1 MFVNHTRFLVGNI
14 KKLLR
19 RKAADNLHKII
30 NKTHP
35 ADLAGVFQ
43 YLSLSE
49 QKAFFDLFDS
59 VEQKAILFSELEH
72 EIVLSLIEAEPAE
85 KVAEILEQMPNDD
98 VADLLGKMSD
108 ASAKALLDLMTKEGS
123 EEVEGLLGY
132 DPKTAGGIMVVD
144 FIALNQETTAKEAV
158 EALQKEYID
167 IEMPFYLYL
176 VDDSGYLRGVVSLRQ
191 LVVVPPATQLKS
203 IMDANVVSVQTN
215 TDQEEVAQIVAHYNF
230 LAVPVIDEHNK
241 LVGIVTV
248 DDVIDIIHEE
258 ATEDILKMAGLGGSV
273 EYIETQTIF
282 KSIRKRLPWL
292 LASWIGGIVAC
303 YVVGYFEQSLNKL
316 VYLAAFM
323 PIIMG
328 MGGNVGTQTSASIM
342 RGLATGRID
351 ISQIWRIILRE
362 LSIGF
367 CLGFVYGAM
376 LSLFAQFKYGF
387 EMWELGMVVGFAMI
401 CSMTL
406 AATLA
411 SSIPL
416 VFHRFRIDPA
426 VATGPFVTTFTDI
439 LSVFFYFKIATLLL
453 HI

>member
-1 MFVNHTRFLVGNI
+1 M
-14 KKLLR
+14 
-19 RKAADNLHKII
+19 I
-30 NKTHP
+30 NKTHT

-43 YLSLSE
+43 FLSLSE
-49 QKAFFDLFDS
+49 QKAFFDLFDK
-59 VEQKAILFSELEH
+59 VEQKAMLFSELEH
-72 EIVLSLIEAEPAE
+72 EILLSLIEAEPAE
-85 KVAEILEQMPNDD
+85 KVAEILEWMPGDD
-98 VADLLGKMSD
+98 VADLLGKISD
-108 ASAKALLDLMTKEGS
+108 ARAKALLDLMTKEGS
-123 EEVEGLLGY
+123 KDVEGLLGY

-176 VDDSGYLRGVVSLRQ
+176 VDDYGYLRGVVSLRQ
-191 LVVVPPATQLKS
+191 LVVIPPDTQLKS
-203 IMDANVVSVQTN
+203 IMDADVVSVRTN
-215 TDQEEVAQIVAHYNF
+215 TDQEEVAQIAAHYNF

-241 LVGIVTV
+241 LVGIVTI
-248 DDVIDIIHEE
+248 DDVIDIIQEE

-292 LASWIGGIVAC
+292 LASWIGGVVAC
-303 YVVGYFEQSLNKL
+303 YVVAHFEQSLNKL

-351 ISQIWRIILRE
+351 INQIWRIILRE
-362 LSIGF
+362 LAIGF

-416 VFHRFRIDPA
+416 VFHRYRIDPA

>member
-1 MFVNHTRFLVGNI
+1 MFVDRTRLLSKNI

-19 RKAADNLHKII
+19 RGATDNLHNII
-30 NKTHP
+30 NKTHT
-35 ADLAGVFQ
+35 ADLAGIFQ
-43 YLSLSE
+43 FLSLSE
-49 QKAFFDLFDS
+49 QKAFFNLFDK
-59 VEQKAILFSELEH
+59 VEQKAMLFSELEH

-85 KVAEILEQMPNDD
+85 KVAEILERMPGDD
-98 VADLLGKMSD
+98 VVDLLGKISD
-108 ASAKALLDLMTKEGS
+108 VRAKALLDLMTKEGS
-123 EEVEGLLGY
+123 KDVEELLGY

-176 VDDSGYLRGVVSLRQ
+176 VDDYGYLQGVVSLRQ
-191 LVVVPPATQLKS
+191 LVVIPPATKLKS
-203 IMDANVVSVQTN
+203 IMDADVVSVRTH
-215 TDQEEVAQIVAHYNF
+215 TDQEEVAQIAAHYNF

-241 LVGIVTV
+241 LVGIVTI

-273 EYIETQTIF
+273 KYIETQTIF

-292 LASWIGGIVAC
+292 LASWIGGVIAC
-303 YVVGYFEQSLNKL
+303 YVVAHFEQSLNKL

-351 ISQIWRIILRE
+351 INQIWRIILRE
-362 LSIGF
+362 LAIGF

-387 EMWELGMVVGFAMI
+387 EMWELGMVLGFAMI

-416 VFHRFRIDPA
+416 VFHRYRIDPA

>member
-1 MFVNHTRFLVGNI
+1 MFVDRTRLLSKNI

-19 RKAADNLHKII
+19 RGATDNLHNII
-30 NKTHP
+30 NKTHT

-43 YLSLSE
+43 SLSPSE
-49 QKAFFDLFDS
+49 QKAFFNLFDK
-59 VEQKAILFSELEH
+59 VEQKAMLFSELEP
-72 EIVLSLIEAEPAE
+72 EILLSLTEAEPAE
-85 KVAEILEQMPNDD
+85 KVAEILERMPGDD
-98 VADLLGKMSD
+98 VADLLGKLSD
-108 ASAKALLDLMTKEGS
+108 VRAKALLDLMTKKGS
-123 EEVEGLLGY
+123 KDVEGLLGY

-144 FIALNQETTAKEAV
+144 FIALNQKTTAKEAV

-167 IEMPFYLYL
+167 IEMPFYLYV
-176 VDDSGYLRGVVSLRQ
+176 VDDYGYLQGVVSLRQ

-203 IMDANVVSVQTN
+203 IMDANVVSVQTH
-215 TDQEEVAQIVAHYNF
+215 TDQEEVAQIVAHYNV

-258 ATEDILKMAGLGGSV
+258 ATEDILKMAGVSADM

-292 LASWIGGIVAC
+292 LAAWIGGIIAC
-303 YVVGYFEQSLNKL
+303 YVVGHFEQSLKKL
-316 VYLAAFM
+316 IYLAAFM
-323 PIIMG
+323 PIISG

-351 ISQIWRIILRE
+351 ISRIWRIILRE

-387 EMWELGMVVGFAMI
+387 EMWELGLVVGFAMI

-426 VATGPFVTTFTDI
+426 VATGPFVSTFTDI

>member
-1 MFVNHTRFLVGNI
+1 MFVDSTRFLVGNM

-19 RKAADNLHKII
+19 RNAADNLHKII
-30 NKTHP
+30 NKTHTS
-35 ADLAGVFQ
+35 DLASVFQ
-43 YLSLSE
+43 LLSQSD

-59 VEQKAILFSELEH
+59 VEKKAMLFSELEP
-72 EIVLSLIEAEPAE
+72 EIVLSLTEAEPAE
-85 KVAEILEQMPNDD
+85 KVAEILEWMPGDD
-98 VADLLGKMSD
+98 VADLLGKISNER
-108 ASAKALLDLMTKEGS
+108 ATALLDLMTKKGS
-123 EEVEGLLGY
+123 EEVEELLGY

-167 IEMPFYLYL
+167 IEMPFYLYV
-176 VDDSGYLRGVVSLRQ
+176 VDDYGYLRGVVSLRQ

-203 IMDANVVSVQTN
+203 IMDANVVSVQTH
-215 TDQEEVAQIVAHYNF
+215 TDQEEVAQIVAHYNV

-273 EYIETQTIF
+273 EYIENQTIF

-292 LASWIGGIVAC
+292 LASWIGGVIAC
-303 YVVGYFEQSLNKL
+303 YVVAHFEQSLNKL

-351 ISQIWRIILRE
+351 INQIWSIILRE
-362 LSIGF
+362 FSIGF

-439 LSVFFYFKIATLLL
+439 LSMFFYFKIATLLL
-453 HI
+453 HL

>member
-1 MFVNHTRFLVGNI
+1 MFVDRTRLLGKNI

-19 RKAADNLHKII
+19 RGATDNLHNII
-30 NKTHP
+30 NKTHT

-43 YLSLSE
+43 FLSLSE
-49 QKAFFDLFDS
+49 QKAFFNLFDN
-59 VEQKAILFSELEH
+59 VEQKAMLFSELEH
-72 EIVLSLIEAEPAE
+72 EILLNLIEAEPAE
-85 KVAEILEQMPNDD
+85 KVAQILERMPGDD
-98 VADLLGKMSD
+98 VADLLGKISD
-108 ASAKALLDLMTKEGS
+108 VRAKALLDLMTKEGS
-123 EEVEGLLGY
+123 KDVEELLGY

-176 VDDSGYLRGVVSLRQ
+176 VDDYGYLQGVVSLRQ
-191 LVVVPPATQLKS
+191 LVVIPPATKLKS
-203 IMDANVVSVQTN
+203 IMDADVVSVQTH
-215 TDQEEVAQIVAHYNF
+215 TDQEEVAQIAAHYNF

-241 LVGIVTV
+241 LVGIVTI

-273 EYIETQTIF
+273 EYIENQTIF

-292 LASWIGGIVAC
+292 LASWIGGVIAC
-303 YVVGYFEQSLNKL
+303 YVVAHFEQSLNKL

-351 ISQIWRIILRE
+351 ITQIWSIILRE
-362 LSIGF
+362 FSIGF
-367 CLGFVYGAM
+367 CLGFVYGSM

-453 HI
+453 HL

>member
-1 MFVNHTRFLVGNI
+1 MFVDSSRFLVGNI

-30 NKTHP
+30 KKTHP

-49 QKAFFDLFDS
+49 QKAFFDLFDR
-59 VEQKAILFSELEH
+59 VEQRAILFSELEP
-72 EIVLSLIEAEPAE
+72 EIVLSLIEPEPDE

-108 ASAKALLDLMTKEGS
+108 ARAKALLDLMTKEGS

-176 VDDSGYLRGVVSLRQ
+176 VDDYGYLQGVVSLRQ
-191 LVVVPPATQLKS
+191 LVVIPPATQLKS
-203 IMDANVVSVQTN
+203 IMDADVISVRTH
-215 TDQEEVAQIVAHYNF
+215 TDQEEVAQIATHYNF
-230 LAVPVIDEHNK
+230 LAVPVIDKHNK
-241 LVGIVTV
+241 LVGIVTI

-258 ATEDILKMAGLGGSV
+258 ATEDILKMAGLGGSM
-273 EYIETQTIF
+273 EYIENQTVF

-292 LASWIGGIVAC
+292 LASWIGGVIAC
-303 YVVGYFEQSLNKL
+303 YVVAHFEQSLNKL

-351 ISQIWRIILRE
+351 ISQIWSIILRE
-362 LSIGF
+362 FAIGF

-387 EMWELGMVVGFAMI
+387 EMWELGMVVGFSMI

-416 VFHRFRIDPA
+416 VFHRLRIDPA

-453 HI
+453 HL

>member
-1 MFVNHTRFLVGNI
+1 MFVNRTRFLVGNI

-30 NKTHP
+30 NKTHT

-43 YLSLSE
+43 FLSLSE

-59 VEQKAILFSELEH
+59 AEQKAILFSELEP
-72 EIVLSLIEAEPAE
+72 EIVLSLIEADPAE
-85 KVAEILEQMPNDD
+85 KVAEILEWMPGDGA
-98 VADLLGKMSD
+98 ADLLGKIPD
-108 ASAKALLDLMTKEGS
+108 ARAKALLDLMTKEGS

-167 IEMPFYLYL
+167 IEMPFYLYV
-176 VDDSGYLRGVVSLRQ
+176 VDDYGYLQGVVSLRQ

-203 IMDANVVSVQTN
+203 IMDANVVSVQTH
-215 TDQEEVAQIVAHYNF
+215 TDQEEVAQIVAHYNV

-258 ATEDILKMAGLGGSV
+258 ATEDILKMAGVSADM

-292 LASWIGGIVAC
+292 LAAWIGGIIAC
-303 YVVGYFEQSLNKL
+303 YVVGHFEQSLKKL
-316 VYLAAFM
+316 IYLAAFM
-323 PIIMG
+323 PIISG

-351 ISQIWRIILRE
+351 ISRIWRIILRE

-387 EMWELGMVVGFAMI
+387 EMWELGLVVGFAMI

-426 VATGPFVTTFTDI
+426 VATGPFVSTFTDI

>member
-1 MFVNHTRFLVGNI
+1 MFVDRTRLLCNNI

-19 RKAADNLHKII
+19 RGATDNLHNII
-30 NKTHP
+30 NKTHT

-43 YLSLSE
+43 FLSLSE
-49 QKAFFDLFDS
+49 QKAFFNLFDK
-59 VEQKAILFSELEH
+59 VEQKAMLFSELEH
-72 EIVLSLIEAEPAE
+72 EILLSLIEAEPAE
-85 KVAEILEQMPNDD
+85 KVSEILERMPGDD
-98 VADLLGKMSD
+98 VADFLGKISD
-108 ASAKALLDLMTKEGS
+108 AHANALLDLMTKESS
-123 EEVEGLLGY
+123 EEVEELLSY
-132 DPKTAGGIMVVD
+132 DPQTAGGIMIVD
-144 FIALNQETTAKEAV
+144 FIALKKETTAKEAV
-158 EALQKEYID
+158 ETLQREYVD
-167 IEMPFYLYL
+167 IEMPFYLYVVSDYGHL
-176 VDDSGYLRGVVSLRQ
+176 LGVLSLRQ

-203 IMDANVVSVQTN
+203 IMDADVVSVKTN
-215 TDQEEVAQIVAHYNF
+215 TDQEELSKIVSHYNI
-230 LAVPVIDEHNK
+230 LAVPVVDENK
-241 LVGIVTV
+241 ILVGIVTI
-248 DDVIDIIHEE
+248 DDVIDIIQEE

-292 LASWIGGIVAC
+292 LASWIGGVIAC
-303 YVVGYFEQSLNKL
+303 YVVAHFEQSLNKL

-351 ISQIWRIILRE
+351 INQIWRIILRE
-362 LSIGF
+362 LAIGF

-387 EMWELGMVVGFAMI
+387 EMWKLGMVVGFAMI

-416 VFHRFRIDPA
+416 VFHRYRIDPA

-453 HI
+453 HL

>member
-1 MFVNHTRFLVGNI
+1 
-14 KKLLR
+14 
-19 RKAADNLHKII
+19 
-30 NKTHP
+30 
-35 ADLAGVFQ
+35 
-43 YLSLSE
+43 
-49 QKAFFDLFDS
+49 
-59 VEQKAILFSELEH
+59 
-72 EIVLSLIEAEPAE
+72 
-85 KVAEILEQMPNDD
+85 
-98 VADLLGKMSD
+98 
-108 ASAKALLDLMTKEGS
+108 
-123 EEVEGLLGY
+123 
-132 DPKTAGGIMVVD
+132 VD

-167 IEMPFYLYL
+167 IEMPFYLYV
-176 VDDSGYLRGVVSLRQ
+176 VDDYGYLRGVVSLRQ

-203 IMDANVVSVQTN
+203 IMDANVVSVQTH
-215 TDQEEVAQIVAHYNF
+215 TDQEEVAQIVAHYNV

-273 EYIETQTIF
+273 EYIENQTIF

-292 LASWIGGIVAC
+292 LASWIGGVIAC
-303 YVVGYFEQSLNKL
+303 YVVAHFEQSLNKL

-351 ISQIWRIILRE
+351 INQIWSIILRE
-362 LSIGF
+362 FSIGF

-416 VFHRFRIDPA
+416 VFHRYRIDPA

-453 HI
+453 HL

>member
-1 MFVNHTRFLVGNI
+1 MFVDRARLLSKNI

-19 RKAADNLHKII
+19 RGATENLHNII
-30 NKTHP
+30 NKTHT

-43 YLSLSE
+43 FLSLSE
-49 QKAFFDLFDS
+49 QKAFFNLFDN
-59 VEQKAILFSELEH
+59 VEQEAMLFSGLEH
-72 EIVLSLIEAEPAE
+72 EILLNLIEAEPAE
-85 KVAEILEQMPNDD
+85 KVAEILERMPGDD
-98 VADLLGKMSD
+98 VADLLGKISD
-108 ASAKALLDLMTKEGS
+108 VRAKALLDLMTKEGS
-123 EEVEGLLGY
+123 KEVEELLGY

-176 VDDSGYLRGVVSLRQ
+176 VDDYGYLQGVVSLRQ
-191 LVVVPPATQLKS
+191 LVVIPPATKLKS
-203 IMDANVVSVQTN
+203 IMDTDVVSVQTH
-215 TDQEEVAQIVAHYNF
+215 TDQEEVAQIAAHYNF

-241 LVGIVTV
+241 LVGIVTI

-292 LASWIGGIVAC
+292 LASWIGGVIAC
-303 YVVGYFEQSLNKL
+303 YVVAHFEQSLNKL

-351 ISQIWRIILRE
+351 INQIWRIILRE
-362 LSIGF
+362 LAIGF

-387 EMWELGMVVGFAMI
+387 EMWELGMVLGFAMI

-416 VFHRFRIDPA
+416 VFHRYRIDPA

-453 HI
+453 HL

>member
-1 MFVNHTRFLVGNI
+1 MFVDRTRLLSKNI

-19 RKAADNLHKII
+19 RGATDNLHNII
-30 NKTHP
+30 NKTHT
-35 ADLAGVFQ
+35 ADLAGIFQ
-43 YLSLSE
+43 FLSLSE
-49 QKAFFDLFDS
+49 QKAFFNLFDK
-59 VEQKAILFSELEH
+59 VEQKAMLFSELEH

-85 KVAEILEQMPNDD
+85 KVAEILERMPGDD
-98 VADLLGKMSD
+98 VADLLGKISD
-108 ASAKALLDLMTKEGS
+108 VRAKALLDLMTKEGS
-123 EEVEGLLGY
+123 KDVEELLGY

-176 VDDSGYLRGVVSLRQ
+176 VDDYGYLQGVVSLRQ
-191 LVVVPPATQLKS
+191 LVVIPPATKLKS
-203 IMDANVVSVQTN
+203 IMDADVVSVRTH
-215 TDQEEVAQIVAHYNF
+215 TDQEEVAQIAAHYNF

-241 LVGIVTV
+241 LVGIVTI

-273 EYIETQTIF
+273 KYIETQTIF

-292 LASWIGGIVAC
+292 LASWIGGVIAC
-303 YVVGYFEQSLNKL
+303 YVVAHFEQSLNKL

-351 ISQIWRIILRE
+351 INQIWRIILRE
-362 LSIGF
+362 LAIGF

-387 EMWELGMVVGFAMI
+387 EMWELGMVLGFAMI

-416 VFHRFRIDPA
+416 VFHRYRIDPA

>member
-1 MFVNHTRFLVGNI
+1 MFVDRTRLLSKNI

-19 RKAADNLHKII
+19 RGASDNLHNII
-30 NKTHP
+30 NKTHT
-35 ADLAGVFQ
+35 ADLAGVFHF
-43 YLSLSE
+43 LSLSE
-49 QKAFFDLFDS
+49 QKAFFNLFDK
-59 VEQKAILFSELEH
+59 VEQKAMLFSELEH
-72 EIVLSLIEAEPAE
+72 EILLNLIESEPAE
-85 KVAEILEQMPNDD
+85 KVTEILEWMAGDD
-98 VADLLGKMSD
+98 VADFLGKISD
-108 ASAKALLDLMTKEGS
+108 ERAKALLDLMTKEGS
-123 EEVEGLLGY
+123 KDVEELLSY
-132 DPKTAGGIMVVD
+132 DPETAGGIMVVD

-176 VDDSGYLRGVVSLRQ
+176 VDDYGYLRGVVSLRQ
-191 LVVVPPATQLKS
+191 LVVIPPDTKLKS
-203 IMDANVVSVQTN
+203 IMDADVVSVQTN
-215 TDQEEVAQIVAHYNF
+215 TDQEEVAQIAAHYNF

-241 LVGIVTV
+241 LVGIVTI

-258 ATEDILKMAGLGGSV
+258 ATEDILKMAGFGGSV
-273 EYIETQTIF
+273 EYIETQTVF

-292 LASWIGGIVAC
+292 LASWIGGVVAC

-316 VYLAAFM
+316 IYLAAFM

-342 RGLATGRID
+342 RGLATGRIN
-351 ISQIWRIILRE
+351 INQIWSIILRE
-362 LSIGF
+362 LVIGF
-367 CLGFVYGAM
+367 CLGFIYGAM
-376 LSLFAQFKYGF
+376 LSLFAQFRYGF
-387 EMWELGMVVGFAMI
+387 ELWELGLVVGFAMI

-416 VFHRFRIDPA
+416 VFHHLRIDPA

-439 LSVFFYFKIATLLL
+439 MSVFLYFKIATLLL
-453 HI
+453 HL

>member
-1 MFVNHTRFLVGNI
+1 
-14 KKLLR
+14 
-19 RKAADNLHKII
+19 
-30 NKTHP
+30 
-35 ADLAGVFQ
+35 FQ
-43 YLSLSE
+43 FLSLSE
-49 QKAFFDLFDS
+49 QKAFFNLFDK
-59 VEQKAILFSELEH
+59 VEQKAMLFSELEH
-72 EIVLSLIEAEPAE
+72 EILLSLIEAEPAE
-85 KVAEILEQMPNDD
+85 KIAEILEWMPGDD
-98 VADLLGKMSD
+98 VADLLGKISD
-108 ASAKALLDLMTKEGS
+108 ARAKALLDLMTKEGS
-123 EEVEGLLGY
+123 KDVEGLLGY

-176 VDDSGYLRGVVSLRQ
+176 VDDYGYLRGVVSLRQ
-191 LVVVPPATQLKS
+191 LVVIPPATKLKS
-203 IMDANVVSVQTN
+203 IMDADVVSVQTN
-215 TDQEEVAQIVAHYNF
+215 TDQEEVAQIAAHYNF

-241 LVGIVTV
+241 LVGIVTI
-248 DDVIDIIHEE
+248 DDVIDIIQEE

-273 EYIETQTIF
+273 EYIENQTIF

-292 LASWIGGIVAC
+292 LASWIGGVIAC
-303 YVVGYFEQSLNKL
+303 YVVAHFEQSLNKL

-328 MGGNVGTQTSASIM
+328 MGGNVGTQTSAGIM

-351 ISQIWRIILRE
+351 INQIWRIILRE
-362 LSIGF
+362 LAIGF

-416 VFHRFRIDPA
+416 VFHRYRIDPA

-453 HI
+453 HL